1 VPGPCAKA
9 CGAQVDC
16 PKAGAQ
22 ANDEEHCSSRLDAT
36 TFAEVETDRPDPGI
50 EDSRHCG
57 AHCRWI
63 SARSKHMTVTWW
75 FSTPALA
82 EMARQQLSQMKD
94 VKAGHIVRDRTGG
107 RGAWLTL
114 EQADNQAVAVE
125 TLIHMLDPAAVLEG

>member
-1 VPGPCAKA
+1 
-9 CGAQVDC
+9 
-16 PKAGAQ
+16 
-22 ANDEEHCSSRLDAT
+22 
-36 TFAEVETDRPDPGI
+36 
-50 EDSRHCG
+50 
-57 AHCRWI
+57 
-63 SARSKHMTVTWW
+63 MTVTWW